1 MNYLKVKVMT
11 HKIKAKSIKFRD
23 NLAIKG
29 YKPKYFKNGFCVT
42 WNLARNMF
50 MVEYCD
56 SYPKTEYY
64 KTIKEVNFRLN
75 NFTI

>member
-1 MNYLKVKVMT
+1 MT
-11 HKIKAKSIKFRD
+11 HKIKAKSLKIRD
-23 NLAIKG
+23 NKIPG
-29 YKPKYFKNGFCVT
+29 YKPKYFKNGFCVS

-50 MVEYCD
+50 MIEYCE
-56 SYPKTEYY
+56 SFPSVEYY